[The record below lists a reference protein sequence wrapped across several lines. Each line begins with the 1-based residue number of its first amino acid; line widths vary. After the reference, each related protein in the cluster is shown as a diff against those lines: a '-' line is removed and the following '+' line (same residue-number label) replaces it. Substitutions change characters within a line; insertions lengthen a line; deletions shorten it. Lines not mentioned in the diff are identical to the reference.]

1 MNFTL
6 TILGSASALPFSDR
20 NPSAQALS
28 VHGRLFLIDC
38 GEGTQQRIRQE
49 HLSFVKIEA
58 IFISHIH
65 GDHVFGLFGMLS
77 TMSLYHRTGA
87 LHIFGPQN
95 LGPILNFYRSYFG
108 ADLSFEIVFHPLNF
122 QKATVILGAA
132 AGNAASSALLRN
144 PVRENAPESDSASA
158 GIPSEDPATLGKVRG
173 GTASAVGSSECETSE
188 EGIPAP
194 AYGSK
199 AVKVTSFPLNHKIDC
214 YGFRFDEVV
223 GPRRNPWKPRSY
235 AYVSDTAPFP
245 ELAEYVKG
253 VNLLYHEAT
262 YPAGMEDKA
271 EQYFHSTSLQAA
283 ACARDA
289 GVGKLLIGH
298 FSSRIKDIPS
308 MAEECKGVFRESCAV
323 NDGDVFEI
331 PYIREY
337 EKMPSDSVCDADG
350 VAGPVGH
357 SAE

>member
-65 GDHVFGLFGMLS
+65 GDHVFGLFGILS
-77 TMSLYHRTGA
+77 TMSLYHRTGE
-87 LHIFGPQN
+87 LHIFGPSN

-108 ADLSFEIVFHPLNF
+108 ADLSYEIVFHPLNF
-122 QKATVILGAA
+122 SVPTVIAGAA
-132 AGNAASSALLRN
+132 NPSSDVSQPSCSTPPIASDGPLPLTMPRAAW
-144 PVRENAPESDSASA
+144 
-158 GIPSEDPATLGKVRG
+158 PSEGQ
-173 GTASAVGSSECETSE
+173 S
-188 EGIPAP
+188 AP

-199 AVKVTSFPLNHKIDC
+199 HIIVTAFPLNHKIDC

-253 VNLLYHEAT
+253 VDLLYHEAT
-262 YPAGMEDKA
+262 YPAEMADKA
-271 EQYFHSTSLQAA
+271 EQYFHSTTVQAA
-283 ACARDA
+283 ACAREA
-289 GVGKLLIGH
+289 GVGKLLMGH
-298 FSSRIKDIPS
+298 FSSRVKDIP
-308 MAEECKGVFRESCAV
+308 ALAGESRDIFPESYTV

-337 EKMPSDSVCDADG
+337 EESSPDSSCDVDGADSL
-350 VAGPVGH
+350 V
-357 SAE
+357 

>member
-65 GDHVFGLFGMLS
+65 GDHCFGLFGLLS
-77 TMSLYHRTGA
+77 TMSLYHRTGD
-87 LHIFGPQN
+87 LHIYGPQN
-95 LGPILNFYRSYFG
+95 LGPILKFYLSYFG
-108 ADLSFEIVFHPLNF
+108 QDLGYEIVFEPLSNGKTIVLPLLNVTAF
-122 QKATVILGAA
+122 Q
-132 AGNAASSALLRN
+132 
-144 PVRENAPESDSASA
+144 
-158 GIPSEDPATLGKVRG
+158 
-173 GTASAVGSSECETSE
+173 
-188 EGIPAP
+188 
-194 AYGSK
+194 
-199 AVKVTSFPLNHKIDC
+199 LNHKIDC
-214 YGFRFDEVV
+214 YGFRFDEIVT
-223 GPRRNPWKPRSY
+223 PRRNPWKPRSY

-253 VNLLYHEAT
+253 VDILYHEAT
-262 YPAGMEDKA
+262 YPKGMEDKA
-271 EQYFHSTSLQAA
+271 EQYYHSTTLQAA
-283 ACARDA
+283 SCAREA
-289 GVGKLLIGH
+289 GVGKLIIGH
-298 FSSRIKDIPS
+298 YSSRVKDI
-308 MAEECKGVFRESCAV
+308 ATLGEECREIFPESFTV
-323 NDGDVFEI
+323 NDGDIFEI

-337 EKMPSDSVCDADG
+337 EKVSADSSCDADG
-350 VAGPVGH
+350 ASGSVGH